1 MLYLLSQHFPED
13 CVMVMINKYFY
24 DVYFAE
30 PDVQTATR
38 SEINGPHWSATRFL
52 GDYIMLTFPDG
63 MAESIRVDALIDT
76 IFPDLKPYLKN
87 QRPCGNKSLTAK
99 TTSVN
104 YTKFCFGQLSS
115 EYVGNILIT
124 TFILDG
130 NDWL

>member
-63 MAESIRVDALIDT
+63 
-76 IFPDLKPYLKN
+76 
-87 QRPCGNKSLTAK
+87 
-99 TTSVN
+99 
-104 YTKFCFGQLSS
+104 
-115 EYVGNILIT
+115 
-124 TFILDG
+124 
-130 NDWL
+130 

>member
-1 MLYLLSQHFPED
+1 
-13 CVMVMINKYFY
+13 MINKYFY